1 MSESPGGVSSTN
13 ESLTQGAQMR
23 RRGRRTIGTGVA
35 VTIAV
40 VLLAAGLGG
49 GYLLGSNYGSSS
61 KAGAQSYTITETG
74 STLIFP
80 YMNLLGPAYSG
91 LYPNIQV
98 SPQGTGSGTGI
109 SSAESNITD
118 IGGTDA
124 YLLPATAAKY
134 SLINVPVAISAQLA
148 VYNIP
153 GITTHLNQNGTV
165 FAMIY
170 SEAIT
175 YWTDPLIQAANPGV
189 ALPHQQIL
197 PIHRSDG
204 SGDTFMW
211 TSFMYMSWKGWAGG
225 YGTTY
230 SWKSDQKGYQGNAGM
245 VSGLGGTNCQGGTPY
260 GLAYI
265 GISYLSDIQADSCL
279 QYAALGDQA
288 ANVNGTNP
296 ANYVLP
302 TAQTISQDANLA
314 LQNLQPPSVAISLI
328 LGGVPGATNL
338 VLGGGGTMPTAQYP
352 QPYPDTNLEYLLI
365 STHPANPSKQT
376 WVVNFLQWALTYGQ
390 SYTTQVNFLPLTA
403 EVVGYDMQ
411 ALSAVQVSS

>member
-153 GITTHLNQNGTV
+153 GITTHLNLNGTV
-165 FAMIY
+165 LAMIY

-175 YWTDPLIQAANPGV
+175 YWNDPLIQAA
-189 ALPHQQIL
+189 
-197 PIHRSDG
+197 
-204 SGDTFMW
+204 
-211 TSFMYMSWKGWAGG
+211 
-225 YGTTY
+225 
-230 SWKSDQKGYQGNAGM
+230 KSRRGA
-245 VSGLGGTNCQGGTPY
+245 TPP
-260 GLAYI
+260 
-265 GISYLSDIQADSCL
+265 ADS
-279 QYAALGDQA
+279 AHPPLGRQRGHVHVDL
-288 ANVNGTNP
+288 VHVH
-296 ANYVLP
+296 VLEGMGRR
-302 TAQTISQDANLA
+302 IRDD
-314 LQNLQPPSVAISLI
+314 
-328 LGGVPGATNL
+328 
-338 VLGGGGTMPTAQYP
+338 VL
-352 QPYPDTNLEYLLI
+352 LE
-365 STHPANPSKQT
+365 
-376 WVVNFLQWALTYGQ
+376 V
-390 SYTTQVNFLPLTA
+390 
-403 EVVGYDMQ
+403 
-411 ALSAVQVSS
+411 